1 MPGPGEPINTLLAAV
16 EEQDAL
22 GAGAGC
28 RGELRRDLPAPCLC
42 LLQLLLG
49 EAGTAGET

>member
-28 RGELRRDLPAPCLC
+28 RGELRRDLPAPCLR